1 MLIVCAFGMLDSLN
15 YFVKLQFRDLYNFD
29 YKLTLKDNISKDDL
43 ESLKSKYGNNTSKSN
58 LIEIKDSNGRKTSN
72 NVFITDA
79 SDKVRFIDNKKNFIK
94 LSQKDGVYITYKLA
108 KNEGYKLG
116 DTITWHLVGN
126 DKYYKSKIIG
136 FNKDLQNQNM
146 TITRKY
152 YEKLGNTYQPDSL
165 YTNKDLKDT
174 KEIKNVELIQ
184 DLNSLEE
191 GMSNMLSTMKTMIVL
206 IICIAIALCAV
217 IIYNMGVLSYT
228 EKQYQFATL
237 KVLGFKNKQIRKIFI
252 KQNNIIAIISIILG
266 LPAGYYLTDWL
277 FKTAVE
283 ESYDFGANISLYS
296 YIYAIVGTFLVSYI
310 VSKVL
315 SRKINS
321 IDMVTSLKEN
331 E

>member
-1 MLIVCAFGMLDSLN
+1 
-15 YFVKLQFRDLYNFD
+15 
-29 YKLTLKDNISKDDL
+29 
-43 ESLKSKYGNNTSKSN
+43 
-58 LIEIKDSNGRKTSN
+58 
-72 NVFITDA
+72 
-79 SDKVRFIDNKKNFIK
+79 
-94 LSQKDGVYITYKLA
+94 
-108 KNEGYKLG
+108 
-116 DTITWHLVGN
+116 
-126 DKYYKSKIIG
+126 
-136 FNKDLQNQNM
+136 
-146 TITRKY
+146 
-152 YEKLGNTYQPDSL
+152 
-165 YTNKDLKDT
+165 
-174 KEIKNVELIQ
+174 
-184 DLNSLEE
+184 
-191 GMSNMLSTMKTMIVL
+191 
-206 IICIAIALCAV
+206 
-217 IIYNMGVLSYT
+217 MGVLSYT

-321 IDMVTSLKEN
+321 IDMVTSLKGN

>member
-1 MLIVCAFGMLDSLN
+1 MNPVKIETLSISYLEIMITKHPLMQN
-15 YFVKLQFRDLYNFD
+15 YIN
-29 YKLTLKDNISKDDL
+29 S
-43 ESLKSKYGNNTSKSN
+43 
-58 LIEIKDSNGRKTSN
+58 
-72 NVFITDA
+72 
-79 SDKVRFIDNKKNFIK
+79 
-94 LSQKDGVYITYKLA
+94 
-108 KNEGYKLG
+108 
-116 DTITWHLVGN
+116 N
-126 DKYYKSKIIG
+126 DKEPSWDGYIY
-136 FNKDLQNQNM
+136 
-146 TITRKY
+146 T
-152 YEKLGNTYQPDSL
+152 

-174 KEIKNVELIQ
+174 KEIRNVELIQ

-191 GMSNMLSTMKTMIVL
+191 GMSNMLSIMKTMIVL
-206 IICIAIALCAV
+206 IICIAIVLGAV

-321 IDMVTSLKEN
+321 IDMVTSLKGN